1 MRRLQLLLLT
11 VFLSCVLITSFA
23 QTGIRTNKATMSSNA
38 SNVSDIDMK
47 KTETVVR
54 SLMAASTGLQGVIS
68 IHYKEAIRTIAATPN
83 DTAPMLFQP
92 EDQAPKSYVEMIEK
106 NVFQSKAWLIGEK
119 RLMEKGGKD
128 FYENIMKSYDNIGLI
143 SVIGT
148 LPTQEQWFSRFIIPN
163 FRAQFIYYLYWGWG
177 DGIKESDLP
186 IVKHTL
192 NAIIKK

>member
-1 MRRLQLLLLT
+1 MRKFLLAL
-11 VFLSCVLITSFA
+11 FLGCIMTTFA
-23 QTGIRTNKATMSSNA
+23 QTVEVPAKAAMSRNEQKA
-38 SNVSDIDMK
+38 NGIDMK
-47 KTETVVR
+47 KAETVVR

-68 IHYKEAIRTIAATPN
+68 NHYKEAIRTIAATPN
-83 DTAPMLFQP
+83 DTTPMLFHP
-92 EDQAPKSYVEMIEK
+92 EDQAPESYVKMIEK

-128 FYENIMKSYDNIGLI
+128 FYENIMKSYDNIGLV

-148 LPTQEQWFSRFIIPN
+148 LPTQEQWLSRFIIPN

-177 DGIKESDLP
+177 DGIKESDIP